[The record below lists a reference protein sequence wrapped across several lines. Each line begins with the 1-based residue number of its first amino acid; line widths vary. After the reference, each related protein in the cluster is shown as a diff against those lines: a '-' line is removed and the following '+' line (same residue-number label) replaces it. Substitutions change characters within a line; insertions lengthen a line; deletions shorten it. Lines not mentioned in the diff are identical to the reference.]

1 MAEFNL
7 FGNATKG
14 QITVGYISTERGFVD
29 NVTVCEANDYA
40 QLNPGTQFIFKTREF
55 TKYMNING
63 VNKLTPADLQ
73 PQEECKG
80 VEMTKDCGPAQAH
93 FSQQNHV
100 KVWNGRH
107 QLKNL
112 KLFSQVVEE

>member
-40 QLNPGTQFIFKTREF
+40 KLNPGTQFIFKTREF
-55 TKYMNING
+55 TKYMNIIY
-63 VNKLTPADLQ
+63 L
-73 PQEECKG
+73 
-80 VEMTKDCGPAQAH
+80 
-93 FSQQNHV
+93 
-100 KVWNGRH
+100 
-107 QLKNL
+107 
-112 KLFSQVVEE
+112 LFFISK